1 MNIPKQNNSDMLDS
15 GWWDLL
21 PKHYIKWIRLGRFDR
36 PVGFWLLLLPGW
48 WVLPLTNLDFINCIK
63 LMFIFLIGS
72 IVMRAAG
79 CTINDMWD
87 KDIDKKIS
95 RTKKRPLASGEISLF
110 SALTFTAILLF
121 VGSSLLLYFS
131 NLLTLLITTFGFI
144 FYSLI
149 YTIYLKWATPQNIV
163 IGGLSGALPP
173 LIGWT
178 AVNNDI
184 SLLPLTLVLV
194 IFLWTPPHFWPLA
207 IDRLEEY
214 KKEGVPMMPI
224 AKGVSRTKKEMV
236 VYAILLLAASLA
248 PFFYGLTGYFYLIS
262 TTTLNLYFIYLCIAY
277 LNDRENELSMKIF
290 NFSVKYMFL
299 FFLATYIDFLIS
311 LYV

>member
-1 MNIPKQNNSDMLDS
+1 MN
-15 GWWDLL
+15 
-21 PKHYIKWIRLGRFDR
+21 
-36 PVGFWLLLLPGW
+36 
-48 WVLPLTNLDFINCIK
+48 
-63 LMFIFLIGS
+63 
-72 IVMRAAG
+72 
-79 CTINDMWD
+79 
-87 KDIDKKIS
+87 
-95 RTKKRPLASGEISLF
+95 RTKTRPLASGEISLF

-149 YTIYLKWATPQNIV
+149 YTIYLKWSTPQNIV

>member
-1 MNIPKQNNSDMLDS
+1 MNLASYINLCKPKIVLLLTITALVGMLLSINFYSNILDGLAS
-15 GWWDLL
+15 LL
-21 PKHYIKWIRLGRFDR
+21 GFALLAGASAALNQIFDR
-36 PVGFWLLLLPGW
+36 E
-48 WVLPLTNLDFINCIK
+48 T
-63 LMFIFLIGS
+63 
-72 IVMRAAG
+72 
-79 CTINDMWD
+79 D
-87 KDIDKKIS
+87 KNMN
-95 RTKKRPLASGEISLF
+95 RTKTRPLASGEISLF

-149 YTIYLKWATPQNIV
+149 YTIYLKWSTPQNIV

-207 IDRLEEY
+207 IDRLDEY

-262 TTTLNLYFIYLCIAY
+262 TTSLNLYFIYLCIAY

>member
-1 MNIPKQNNSDMLDS
+1 MLSFLDLCKPKIVLLLTLTALVGMLLTIEFYSNIFS
-15 GWWDLL
+15 GLGSLL
-21 PKHYIKWIRLGRFDR
+21 GFAFLAASSAALNQIFDR
-36 PVGFWLLLLPGW
+36 E
-48 WVLPLTNLDFINCIK
+48 T
-63 LMFIFLIGS
+63 
-72 IVMRAAG
+72 
-79 CTINDMWD
+79 D
-87 KDIDKKIS
+87 KNME
-95 RTKKRPLASGEISLF
+95 RTKKRPLAKGDITLSQ
-110 SALTFTAILLF
+110 ALTFTAVLLF
-121 VGSSLLLYFS
+121 VGSSMLLYFS

-144 FYSLI
+144 FYSLV
-149 YTIYLKWATPQNIV
+149 YTIYLKWTTPQNIV

-178 AVNNDI
+178 AVTNEI
-184 SLLPLTLVLV
+184 SLLPLILVLI

-207 IDRLEEY
+207 IDRMEDY

-236 VYAILLLAASLA
+236 IYSVLLLGASLS

-262 TTTLNLYFIYLCIAY
+262 TTTLNLYFIYLCISY
-277 LNDRENELSMKIF
+277 LNDENNQLSMKIF

-299 FFLATYIDFLIS
+299 FFLATYIDFIIM

>member
-1 MNIPKQNNSDMLDS
+1 MNLASYINLCKPKIVLLLTITALVGMLLS
-15 GWWDLL
+15 INFYSNILYGLASLL
-21 PKHYIKWIRLGRFDR
+21 GFALLAGASAALNQIFDR
-36 PVGFWLLLLPGW
+36 E
-48 WVLPLTNLDFINCIK
+48 T
-63 LMFIFLIGS
+63 
-72 IVMRAAG
+72 
-79 CTINDMWD
+79 D
-87 KDIDKKIS
+87 KNMN

-131 NLLTLLITTFGFI
+131 NLMTLLITTFGFI

-262 TTTLNLYFIYLCIAY
+262 TTALNLYFIYLCIAY

>member
-1 MNIPKQNNSDMLDS
+1 MNLASYINLCKPKIVLLLTVTALVGMLLSINFYSNILDGLAS
-15 GWWDLL
+15 LL
-21 PKHYIKWIRLGRFDR
+21 GFALLAGASAALNQIFDR
-36 PVGFWLLLLPGW
+36 E
-48 WVLPLTNLDFINCIK
+48 T
-63 LMFIFLIGS
+63 
-72 IVMRAAG
+72 
-79 CTINDMWD
+79 D
-87 KDIDKKIS
+87 KNMN
-95 RTKKRPLASGEISLF
+95 RTKTRPLASGEISLF

>member
-1 MNIPKQNNSDMLDS
+1 MGISSFIDLCKPKIVLLLTITALVGMLLTVEFYS
-15 GWWDLL
+15 NVLSSLASLL
-21 PKHYIKWIRLGRFDR
+21 GFALLASSSAALNQIFDR
-36 PVGFWLLLLPGW
+36 ESDR
-48 WVLPLTNLDFINCIK
+48 N
-63 LMFIFLIGS
+63 ME
-72 IVMRAAG
+72 
-79 CTINDMWD
+79 
-87 KDIDKKIS
+87 
-95 RTKKRPLASGEISLF
+95 RTKTRPLATGELTLF
-110 SALTFTAILLF
+110 QALSFTAMLLF
-121 VGSSLLLYFS
+121 IGSSLLLYFS
-131 NLLTLLITTFGFI
+131 NLLTLFITTLGFI

-178 AVNNDI
+178 AVTNEI
-184 SLLPLTLVLV
+184 SLLPLILVLV

-224 AKGVSRTKKEMV
+224 AKGVTRTKKEMV
-236 VYAILLLAASLA
+236 VYAFLLLGASLA
-248 PFFYGLTGYFYLIS
+248 PFFYGLTGYFYLFS
-262 TTTLNLYFIYLCIAY
+262 TTALNIYFIYLCIAY
-277 LNDRENELSMKIF
+277 LGDEKNELSMKIF

-299 FFLATYIDFLIS
+299 FFLATYIDFLLM

>member
-1 MNIPKQNNSDMLDS
+1 MSLASYINLCKPKIVLLLTVTALVGMLLSINFYSNILDGLAS
-15 GWWDLL
+15 LL
-21 PKHYIKWIRLGRFDR
+21 GFALLAGASAALNQIFDR
-36 PVGFWLLLLPGW
+36 E
-48 WVLPLTNLDFINCIK
+48 T
-63 LMFIFLIGS
+63 
-72 IVMRAAG
+72 
-79 CTINDMWD
+79 D
-87 KDIDKKIS
+87 KNMN

-131 NLLTLLITTFGFI
+131 NLMTLLITTFGFI

-262 TTTLNLYFIYLCIAY
+262 TTALNLYFIYLCIAY

>member
-1 MNIPKQNNSDMLDS
+1 MNLASYINLCKPKIVLLLTVTALVGMLLSINFYSNILDGLAS
-15 GWWDLL
+15 LL
-21 PKHYIKWIRLGRFDR
+21 GFALLAGASAALNQIFDR
-36 PVGFWLLLLPGW
+36 E
-48 WVLPLTNLDFINCIK
+48 T
-63 LMFIFLIGS
+63 
-72 IVMRAAG
+72 
-79 CTINDMWD
+79 D
-87 KDIDKKIS
+87 KNMN
-95 RTKKRPLASGEISLF
+95 RTKTRPLASGEISLF

-184 SLLPLTLVLV
+184 SLLPLILVLV

-207 IDRLEEY
+207 IDRLDEY

>member
-1 MNIPKQNNSDMLDS
+1 MGISSFIDLCKPKIVLLLTITALVGMLLTVEFYS
-15 GWWDLL
+15 NVLSSLASLL
-21 PKHYIKWIRLGRFDR
+21 GFALLAASSAALNQIFDR
-36 PVGFWLLLLPGW
+36 E
-48 WVLPLTNLDFINCIK
+48 
-63 LMFIFLIGS
+63 S
-72 IVMRAAG
+72 
-79 CTINDMWD
+79 D
-87 KDIDKKIS
+87 KNME
-95 RTKKRPLASGEISLF
+95 RTKKRPLATGELTLF
-110 SALTFTAILLF
+110 QALSFTAILLF
-121 VGSSLLLYFS
+121 IGSSLLLYFS
-131 NLLTLLITTFGFI
+131 NLLTLFITTLGFI

-178 AVNNDI
+178 AVTNEI
-184 SLLPLTLVLV
+184 SLLPLILVLV

-224 AKGVSRTKKEMV
+224 AKGVTRTKKEMV
-236 VYAILLLAASLA
+236 VYAFLLLGASLA
-248 PFFYGLTGYFYLIS
+248 PFFYGLTGYFYLFS
-262 TTTLNLYFIYLCIAY
+262 TSALNIYFIYLCIAY
-277 LNDRENELSMKIF
+277 LGDEKNVLSMKIF

-299 FFLATYIDFLIS
+299 FFLATYIDFLLM

>member
-1 MNIPKQNNSDMLDS
+1 MLSFLDLCKPKIVLLLTLTALVGMLLTIEFYSNIFS
-15 GWWDLL
+15 GLGSLL
-21 PKHYIKWIRLGRFDR
+21 GFAFLAASSAALNQIFDR
-36 PVGFWLLLLPGW
+36 E
-48 WVLPLTNLDFINCIK
+48 T
-63 LMFIFLIGS
+63 
-72 IVMRAAG
+72 
-79 CTINDMWD
+79 D
-87 KDIDKKIS
+87 KNME
-95 RTKKRPLASGEISLF
+95 RTKKRPLAKGDITLSQ
-110 SALTFTAILLF
+110 ALTFTAVLLF
-121 VGSSLLLYFS
+121 VGSSMLLYFS

-144 FYSLI
+144 FYSLV
-149 YTIYLKWATPQNIV
+149 YTIYLKWTTPQNIV

-178 AVNNDI
+178 AVTNEI
-184 SLLPLTLVLV
+184 SLLPLILVLI

-207 IDRLEEY
+207 IDRMEDY

-236 VYAILLLAASLA
+236 IYAVLLLGASLS

-262 TTTLNLYFIYLCIAY
+262 TTTLNLYFIYLCISY
-277 LNDRENELSMKIF
+277 LNDENNQLSMKIF

-299 FFLATYIDFLIS
+299 FFLATYIDFIIM

>member
-1 MNIPKQNNSDMLDS
+1 MNLASYINLCKPKIVLLLTITALVGMLLSVNFYSNILDGLAS
-15 GWWDLL
+15 LL
-21 PKHYIKWIRLGRFDR
+21 GFALLAGASAALNQIFDR
-36 PVGFWLLLLPGW
+36 E
-48 WVLPLTNLDFINCIK
+48 T
-63 LMFIFLIGS
+63 
-72 IVMRAAG
+72 
-79 CTINDMWD
+79 D
-87 KDIDKKIS
+87 KNMN
-95 RTKKRPLASGEISLF
+95 RTKTRPLASGEISLF
-110 SALTFTAILLF
+110 SALTFTAILIF

-149 YTIYLKWATPQNIV
+149 YTIYLKWSTPQNIV

-207 IDRLEEY
+207 IDRLDEY